1 MFKLIP
7 AITAILVLTTASA
20 CVAKPNIAQESA
32 KQSTFSSQTYI
43 KPGAGIGYAYDLK
56 PQYNIG
62 ETVNLRL
69 RLGESYQRG
78 LMRVNVNAD
87 GLKMLESA
95 SVADFDMSASE
106 GHEMTMSFTAST
118 NGRHY
123 INVQALA
130 DIGNGNPMTRVF
142 SIPVQV
148 GPVVAQKPH
157 PNMKTTPNG
166 ENIIEMTA
174 EEDIK

>member
-7 AITAILVLTTASA
+7 AAAAILALSTASA
-20 CVAKPNIAQESA
+20 CAAKPGVTHDKAHGTKHA
-32 KQSTFSSQTYI
+32 SQNYI
-43 KPGAGIGYAYDLK
+43 KPGAAIGYSYDLK
-56 PQYNIG
+56 SQYDVG

-69 RLGESYQRG
+69 KLGESYQRG
-78 LMRVNVNAD
+78 LMRVNVNAS
-87 GLKMLESA
+87 GLRALETA
-95 SVADFDMSASE
+95 SVAEFDMSASE
-106 GHEMTMSFTAST
+106 GHEMTMSFKADK

-130 DIGNGNPMTRVF
+130 DIGTGNPITRVF

-148 GPVVAQKPH
+148 GPMTPLKPN
-157 PNMKTTPNG
+157 PNMRTLPNG